1 MSRGL
6 TPAVEAEVQKETVHV
21 TFAGELDFAS
31 GFVRVAA
38 GTQDI
43 TIGGNLFLAAGSL
56 VGLSTIREP
65 SDLSTGQW
73 EVTLTGVPSDAV
85 SIALNEHYQGR
96 WARIWAVILDPTT
109 LQPIPD
115 PILLIVGRMDQML
128 VSYDEN
134 MAEVKVTITDH
145 LADWDR
151 ARVLRWT
158 HEDQQLLFPGDRGL
172 EFVPATAAWNFI
184 WPTAAALRA
193 PPSSRSG
200 VIPGGLRLS

>member
-6 TPAVEAEVQKETVHV
+6 TPAVEAEVQKETVHL

-31 GFVRVAA
+31 GFVRLVA
-38 GTQDI
+38 GTEDVI
-43 TIGGNLFLAAGSL
+43 IGGNLFLAAGGL
-56 VGLSTIREP
+56 VNLSTIREP

-73 EVTLTGVPSDAV
+73 EVTLNGVPSDKI
-85 SIALNEHYQGR
+85 SLALNEHYQGR
-96 WARIWAVILDPTT
+96 WARLWALVLDATT

-115 PILLIVGRMDQML
+115 PILLIVGRMDQMI
-128 VSYDEN
+128 VTYDDAV
-134 MAEVKVTITDH
+134 AEVRVTITDH

-151 ARVLRWT
+151 PRVLRWT
-158 HEDQQLLFPGDRGL
+158 HEDQQLLHPGDRGL

-193 PPSSRSG
+193 PPSSRAGNGGG
-200 VIPGGLRLS
+200 VSVFS